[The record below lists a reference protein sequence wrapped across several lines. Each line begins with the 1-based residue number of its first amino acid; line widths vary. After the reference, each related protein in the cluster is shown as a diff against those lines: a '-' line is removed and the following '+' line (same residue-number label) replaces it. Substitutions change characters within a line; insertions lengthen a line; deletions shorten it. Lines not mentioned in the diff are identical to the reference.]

1 MPKAQRA
8 YQPPTLICTTHT
20 SQQNQVLATALM
32 ATKTQQPQSMN
43 RCEVMVLQSCRLHGV
58 MWMPPLS
65 PISTT
70 FTLSW
75 QVVGFLFLTFLYN
88 RRK

>member
-43 RCEVMVLQSCRLHGV
+43 RYEVMVLQSCRLHGV

-65 PISTT
+65 PISTCNLHPQLAGRGI
-70 FTLSW
+70 FILN
-75 QVVGFLFLTFLYN
+75 FLV
-88 RRK
+88 